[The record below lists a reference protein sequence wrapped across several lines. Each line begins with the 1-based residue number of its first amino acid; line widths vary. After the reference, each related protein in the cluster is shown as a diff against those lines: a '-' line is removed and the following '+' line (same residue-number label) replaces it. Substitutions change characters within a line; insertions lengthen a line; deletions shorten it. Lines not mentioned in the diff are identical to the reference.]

1 MPKIQS
7 VKAREVL
14 DSRGNPTVEAQ
25 IRVNKH
31 WYRAIVPSGASTGKH
46 EAVEVRDG
54 GKRYHGKG
62 VINAVENVNL
72 EISGRLIGMEIENQ
86 QVIDEALIH
95 LDETY
100 NKHILGANAILAVSM
115 ACARAAA
122 GQKGEHLFSHVGDIM
137 KKSPYRL
144 PVPQMNVIN
153 GGIHAGIKNDIQE
166 HMIMPVGASSFK
178 EGLQIGVECYQS
190 LREIL
195 KKKFYWQATLVGDE
209 GGFVPPVKTV
219 GERLAL
225 MEQAV
230 ESAGYRMKKDVV
242 FALDV
247 AASECFEGKE
257 YILGGKTYTAPALLD
272 YYKNLCKAYPI
283 ASIEDGFAEDDW
295 GSWINLTKEMGKK
308 IQIVG
313 DDLLVT
319 NQKRI
324 EEGIKKRA
332 CNAVLLKVNQIGT
345 VTEALQAAKLA
356 QHNDWNVVVSHRS
369 GETEDA
375 FIADLAVGLNAGQCK
390 FGAPCR
396 SERTAKYNQLLR
408 IEEAL
413 GKKARYGV

>member
-1 MPKIQS
+1 MKIQAL
-7 VKAREVL
+7 KAREVL

-25 IRVNKH
+25 VRVNKK

-62 VINAVENVNL
+62 VRNAVENVNVAIA
-72 EISGRLIGMEIENQ
+72 ERIIGLDIENQ
-86 QVIDEALIH
+86 SVVDEALIER
-95 LDETY
+95 DNTFT
-100 NKHILGANAILAVSM
+100 KHVLGANAMLAVSM
-115 ACARAAA
+115 ACTRAGA
-122 GQKGEHLFSHVGDIM
+122 GERGEHLFSYIADIT
-137 KKSPYRL
+137 KKSPFKL

-153 GGIHAGIKNDIQE
+153 GGIHAGLKNDVQE
-166 HMIMPVGASSFK
+166 HMIMPIGAASFK
-178 EGLQIGVECYQS
+178 EGLQMSVECYQS
-190 LREIL
+190 LREL
-195 KKKFYWQATLVGDE
+195 LRKKFHWQGTLVGDE
-209 GGFVPPVKTV
+209 GGFVPPVKTI
-219 GERLAL
+219 GERLTL

-230 ESAGYRMKKDVV
+230 ENAGYRMKKDVV

-257 YILGGKTYTAPALLD
+257 YSLGGKTYTAPALLD

-295 GSWINLTKEMGKK
+295 GSWVNFTKEMGKK
-308 IQIVG
+308 VQIVG

-324 EEGIKKRA
+324 QEAIKKRA
-332 CNAVLLKVNQIGT
+332 CNAILLKVNQIGT

-356 QHNDWNVVVSHRS
+356 QNNDWKVVVSHRS

-413 GKKARYGV
+413 GKKAKYGV